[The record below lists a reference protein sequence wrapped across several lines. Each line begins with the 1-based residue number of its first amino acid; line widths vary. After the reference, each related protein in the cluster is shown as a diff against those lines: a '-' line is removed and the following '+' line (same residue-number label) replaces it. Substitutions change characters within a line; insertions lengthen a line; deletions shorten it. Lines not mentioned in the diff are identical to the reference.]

1 MTDPVT
7 ADAHG
12 KRWREWQLKNEHTQ
26 RKGAR
31 TARLVFA
38 AIFIALSLWLGLQLV
53 SSQVG

>member
-1 MTDPVT
+1 MTDSVT
-7 ADAHG
+7 ADAHA

-38 AIFIALSLWLGLQLV
+38 AMFIALALWLGLQLV
-53 SSQVG
+53 STQVG

>member
-7 ADAHG
+7 PDAHG
-12 KRWREWQLKNEHTQ
+12 KRWREWQLKTEHTQ